1 MEQKRDA
8 SRFYPGVIG
17 TPYVVSIRIQFSDLV
32 RMVLPE
38 NEWQEPKAVPVV
50 AGVDYGKVFHIAY
63 IALTDPPQVVRLSV
77 QSDWQSALDELM
89 LQA

>member
-17 TPYVVSIRIQFSDLV
+17 IPYVVSIRIQFSDLV

-38 NEWQEPKAVPVV
+38 NEWQEPKSVPVV
-50 AGVDYGKVFHIAY
+50 AGVDYGKSSISHMSLS
-63 IALTDPPQVVRLSV
+63 LTRRKSFAS
-77 QSDWQSALDELM
+77 QSNLTGSQLWTNS
-89 LQA
+89 